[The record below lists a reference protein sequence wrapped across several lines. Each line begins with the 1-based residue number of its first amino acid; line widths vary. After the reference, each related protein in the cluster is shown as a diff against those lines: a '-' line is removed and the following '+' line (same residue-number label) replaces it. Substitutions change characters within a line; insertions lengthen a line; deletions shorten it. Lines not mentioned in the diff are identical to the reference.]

1 MEASLPSQLQSL
13 TISKVMD
20 YSPDP
25 RLRQILPPPLIAR
38 QTSSSPASIDEEY
51 EEESRKRSYSII
63 PLHLNPI
70 EQPNKKTITF
80 HNMPGS
86 NKQYDCSFC
95 QKKFMR
101 PSSLK
106 IHTYSHTGE
115 KPFDCSFP
123 GCRRRF
129 SVQSNMR
136 RHLRVHSS

>member
-13 TISKVMD
+13 TISKVLN
-20 YSPDP
+20 SPDP
-25 RLRQILPPPLIAR
+25 RLRHILPPPLVVMV
-38 QTSSSPASIDEEY
+38 DEEG
-51 EEESRKRSYSII
+51 ESRKRHYPMI
-63 PLHLNPI
+63 PLHLNPMEPSKRI
-70 EQPNKKTITF
+70 SLHTA
-80 HNMPGS
+80 

-115 KPFDCSFP
+115 KPFHCSYP

-136 RHLRVHSS
+136 RHLRVHSN